1 MNYNYD
7 LQTGKREHFDRI
19 ISPVSSPAFFQ
30 ERVEKSCE
38 NSFFKDKILNKILG
52 NLSSEIRQNLSPH
65 LEKINLEKGQTVHNA
80 GDELGS
86 IYLPETA
93 VISEFQILPD
103 GRTAGLSIIG
113 NEGMFGVSSLLGSLT
128 SNNWAQ
134 TLIAGTAFKID
145 IKCLRKHFDYCQ
157 FVKKNIFEYL
167 NFYLTQISQK
177 AVCNNHHQVSERL
190 CVWILTLADRSQNQN
205 QPLSLTQEQLAFFL
219 GAQRPSVTAVTQNL
233 REKGLI
239 DYKRGKISILNR
251 ERLESA
257 ACSCY
262 ETAKFTTA

>member
-1 MNYNYD
+1 MNYNYS
-7 LQTGKREHFDRI
+7 LQTGEREHFDRI
-19 ISPVSSPAFFQ
+19 ISPVSSPTSFQ
-30 ERVEKSCE
+30 ERTEKCN
-38 NSFFKDKILNKILG
+38 NSFFSKNQILNKILA
-52 NLSSEIRQNLSPH
+52 NLSLEIWQNLSPH
-65 LEKINLEKGQTVHNA
+65 LEKINLEKGQAVHNA
-80 GDELGS
+80 GDAFDS
-86 IYLPETA
+86 VYLPETA

-103 GRTAGLSIIG
+103 GRTTGLTIIG

-134 TLIAGTAFKID
+134 AIITGTAFKVD
-145 IKCLRKHFDYCQ
+145 IKSIRKHFDCCQ

-167 NFYLTQISQK
+167 SFYLAQISQK

-190 CVWILTLADRSQNQN
+190 CGWILMLADRSQNQN

-251 ERLESA
+251 QRLESA

-262 ETAKFTTA
+262 ETAKFITV